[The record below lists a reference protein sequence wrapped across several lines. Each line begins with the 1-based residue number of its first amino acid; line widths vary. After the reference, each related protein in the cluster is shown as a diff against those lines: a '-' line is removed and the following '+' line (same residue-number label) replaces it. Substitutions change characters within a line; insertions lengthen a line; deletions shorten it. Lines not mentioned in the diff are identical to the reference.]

1 MNIWEKLKRLVTRKS
16 ESSWGPEVTVHHPPA
31 ELPQPG
37 GGGVGGF
44 DASAVDSGVSGGG
57 QVETGTY
64 TPPPPGSRLAAGQA
78 VDRYLALT
86 IAQQTA
92 REACGMDAGLPT
104 IHTTEFQR
112 MTVDD
117 GHGHLV
123 PGWEARVFF
132 TCPGPP
138 IT

>member
-1 MNIWEKLKRLVTRKS
+1 MTIWDKLKKLVTRRG
-16 ESSWGPEVTVHHPPA
+16 ERSWGPEVTVHHPPP
-31 ELPQPG
+31 ERIHPG
-37 GGGVGGF
+37 GGGIGAFDTTAVGT
-44 DASAVDSGVSGGG
+44 GVTDGG
-57 QVETGTY
+57 QEEAAAY
-64 TPPPPGSRLAAGQA
+64 TPPPPGSRLASGQN
-78 VDRYLALT
+78 VDRYLAQT
-86 IAQQTA
+86 IAQQSA

-112 MTVDD
+112 TTVDD

-138 IT
+138 IA

>member
-1 MNIWEKLKRLVTRKS
+1 MTIWDKLKKLVTRKS
-16 ESSWGPEVTVHHPPA
+16 RPDWGPDVTVHHPPP
-31 ELPQPG
+31 ELSG
-37 GGGVGGF
+37 GGGGGGGF
-44 DASAVDSGVSGGG
+44 DASAVDSGLVDPGR
-57 QVETGTY
+57 VETGTY
-64 TPPPPGSRLAAGQA
+64 TPPPPGSRMASGQN

-112 MTVDD
+112 TTVDD

-123 PGWEARVFF
+123 PGWEARVFY

-138 IT
+138 IA

>member
-1 MNIWEKLKRLVTRKS
+1 MNIWEKLKRLVTRKI
-16 ESSWGPEVTVHHPPA
+16 EPGWGPDVTVHHPPP
-31 ELPQPG
+31 ELPVG
-37 GGGVGGF
+37 GGGGGGF
-44 DASAVDSGVSGGG
+44 DASAVDSGVVDPG

-64 TPPPPGSRLAAGQA
+64 TPPPPGSRTASGQN

-92 REACGMDAGLPT
+92 REACGMNAGLPT

-112 MTVDD
+112 TTVDD

-123 PGWEARVFF
+123 PGWEARVFY

-138 IT
+138 IA